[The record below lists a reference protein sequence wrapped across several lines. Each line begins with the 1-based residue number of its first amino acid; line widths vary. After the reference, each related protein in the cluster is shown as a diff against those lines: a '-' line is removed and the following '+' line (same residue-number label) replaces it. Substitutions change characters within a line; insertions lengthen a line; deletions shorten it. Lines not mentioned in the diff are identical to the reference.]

1 MTHKNSMVFLM
12 VMMLMSS
19 GCFTSQPVRDV
30 TPSGFLEDYSQLN
43 PGERDQA
50 ALLYR
55 NPDAN
60 IGSYDKFMIDDV
72 AIWYSEEESLRDLP
86 EEELKQLSLLLK
98 VRVIEA
104 LKNEG
109 MTRVKEP
116 GPGVMR
122 IRAAITDAKK
132 SKPVLDTVTTVL
144 PHSRFVS
151 TAKRLTF
158 GTHSFVGRAGIEGE
172 VLDSLTGERL
182 GAMVDRRAGGKT
194 LQGSLNSWDDVEQS
208 FKFLGRI
215 ALVIDYAWPRERSI
229 VCHRNEERPDT

>member
-1 MTHKNSMVFLM
+1 MRICNSIIGVL
-12 VMMLMSS
+12 LLLLLS
-19 GCFTSQPVRDV
+19 GCATSQSVETVR
-30 TPSGFLEDYSQLN
+30 PSGFLEDYSQLK
-43 PGERDQA
+43 PGGSGQA

-55 NPDAN
+55 NPNAN
-60 IGSYDKFMIDDV
+60 IGRYDKFMIDDV

-86 EEELKQLSLLLK
+86 EEDLKQLALLLK

-109 MTRVKEP
+109 LSRVKEP

-144 PHSRFVS
+144 PHSRVVS
-151 TAKRLTF
+151 TTKRLAF

-172 VLDSLTGERL
+172 ILDSQTGERL

-208 FKFLGRI
+208 YKFWAERLGYRLCM
-215 ALVIDYAWPRERSI
+215 AKGKKYCVPPE
-229 VCHRNEERPDT
+229 

>member
-1 MTHKNSMVFLM
+1 MTHKHTMVFLI
-12 VMMLMSS
+12 VMMLMMG

-30 TPSGFLEDYSQLN
+30 TPSGFLEDYSQFQ
-43 PGERDQA
+43 PGERGEA
-50 ALLYR
+50 ALIYR
-55 NPDAN
+55 NPNAN
-60 IGSYDKFMIDDV
+60 LGSYDKFMIDNV

-109 MTRVKEP
+109 LTRVKEP

-132 SKPVLDTVTTVL
+132 SKPILDAATTVI
-144 PHSRFVS
+144 PQARIVS
-151 TAKRLTF
+151 SARRLAF

-172 VLDSLTGERL
+172 VLDSQTGERL
-182 GAMVDRRAGGKT
+182 GAIVDRRAGGKT
-194 LQGSLNSWDDVEQS
+194 LEGSFNSWDDVEQS
-208 FKFLGRI
+208 FKFWADRFGYRLCMAKGKKYC
-215 ALVIDYAWPRERSI
+215 VPPE
-229 VCHRNEERPDT
+229 

>member
-1 MTHKNSMVFLM
+1 MTHKHTMVSLM
-12 VMMLMSS
+12 VMVLIIS
-19 GCFTSQPVRDV
+19 GCVTSQPVRDV
-30 TPSGFLEDYSQLN
+30 TPSGFLEDYSQLK
-43 PGERDQA
+43 PGGPGQA

-55 NPDAN
+55 NPHAN
-60 IGSYDKFMIDDV
+60 LGSYDKFMIDNV

-109 MTRVKEP
+109 LTRVKEP

-132 SKPVLDTVTTVL
+132 SRPVLDTLTTVL
-144 PHSRFVS
+144 PHSRVVS
-151 TAKRLTF
+151 TTKRLTF

-172 VLDSLTGERL
+172 LLDSQTGERL

-208 FKFLGRI
+208 FTFWADRFGYRLCMAKGKKYC
-215 ALVIDYAWPRERSI
+215 VPPE
-229 VCHRNEERPDT
+229 

>member
-1 MTHKNSMVFLM
+1 MAMKKMFLLII
-12 VMMLMSS
+12 MMWTVA
-19 GCFTSQPVRDV
+19 GCFTTQPVRDV
-30 TPSGFLEDYSQLN
+30 NPSGFLEDYSQLK
-43 PGERDQA
+43 PGGSGRA

-55 NPDAN
+55 NPNTDFRQYN
-60 IGSYDKFMIDDV
+60 KFMIDDV
-72 AIWYSEEESLRDLP
+72 AIWYSQEESLRDLP
-86 EEELKQLSLLLK
+86 AEELKQLALLLK

-109 MTRVKEP
+109 LTRVKEP

-132 SKPVLDTVTTVL
+132 SRPVLDVVTTVL
-144 PHSRFVS
+144 PQPRVVS
-151 TAKRLTF
+151 SAKRLAF

-172 VLDSLTGERL
+172 IIDSQTGERL

-208 FKFLGRI
+208 FKFW
-215 ALVIDYAWPRERSI
+215 AERFAYRLCMAKGKEYC
-229 VCHRNEERPDT
+229 VPPE